1 MSTTWSTI
9 KLGKLLR
16 RAEVTVQPIMDAEYR
31 EITVRLWGKG
41 VIERGRTVGS
51 VLSGRRFVAHAGQF
65 IVSRIDARNG
75 AMGIVPDSLE
85 GALVTNDFPLFDV
98 NTDRL
103 DPAFLGW
110 LSKTEAFVELCR
122 RASEGTTNRVR
133 LKEER
138 FSALEI
144 PLPPPPEQRRIVARI
159 EELVAQ
165 IREAKML
172 RDQAVEEREAVWP
185 SILNETLLATNK
197 LPVEYISGDTA
208 EDLLASAVQRHVAF
222 KPFGN
227 NNAHPNN
234 PTFINKAST
243 DLPSGW
249 AWTTLG
255 SVLTHLI
262 DCVND
267 TPDFAD
273 TDTGLLGLKS
283 TNIRPYRLDLS
294 QRWFMSPADFARWN
308 RREMPIAG
316 DVILTR
322 EAPMGNACML
332 PPGIN
337 VCLTQR
343 LMLLRADQQIIEPT
357 LLLHFLNSP
366 IFQDQVREH
375 CRGLTTPHI
384 RVQDAPNLLIPLPP
398 KQEQQQIVRYL
409 DQVQA
414 EIDDLAQLQTE
425 TAAELD
431 ALLPSILNKAFNGAL

>member
-9 KLGKLLR
+9 KLGTLLR
-16 RAEVTVQPIMDAEYR
+16 RTQDTMQPIIGSEYR

-41 VIERGRTVGS
+41 VIERGRVIGS
-51 VLSGRRFVAHAGQF
+51 ALSGRRFVAHAGQF

-75 AMGIVPDSLE
+75 AMGIVPASLE

-103 DPAFLGW
+103 DPAFLSW

-165 IREAKML
+165 IQEARSL
-172 RDQAVEEREAVWP
+172 RRAADKEQEAIWP
-185 SILNETLLATNK
+185 SVLLSTLLGIGVTSVSPA
-197 LPVEYISGDTA
+197 ERDTA
-208 EDLLASAVQRHVAF
+208 ADLLAAAARRNAGYQPSN
-222 KPFGN
+222 N
-227 NNAHPNN
+227 NNAHPHR
-234 PTFINKAST
+234 PALIREGPA
-243 DLPSGW
+243 DLPEGW
-249 AWTTLG
+249 VWTTLG
-255 SVLTHLI
+255 SVLTHLV

-273 TDTGLLGLKS
+273 TETGLLGLKS
-283 TNIRPYRLDLS
+283 TNIRPYKLDLS
-294 QRWFMSPADFARWN
+294 QRWYMSPADFARWN

-332 PPGIN
+332 PPGTN

-343 LMLLRADQQIIEPT
+343 LMLLRPDDQIIEPT
-357 LLLHFLNSP
+357 LLLHYLNSP

-375 CRGLTTPHI
+375 CRGLTTPHGATGGAQVPGVLGEI
-384 RVQDAPNLLIPLPP
+384 RDRTYEYPSPRRSRFSYPLTP
-398 KQEQQQIVRYL
+398 
-409 DQVQA
+409 
-414 EIDDLAQLQTE
+414 QTG
-425 TAAELD
+425 AAENR
-431 ALLPSILNKAFNGAL
+431 SVSQ